1 MSQIKM
7 ISDQMEERFSG
18 REIAGLIEGV
28 GVSGWLALLD
38 QRDWRSLIVKQ
49 RADGCGG
56 FRRDNKG
63 NPLCGVLYK
72 IQEEASHGEAL
83 VVWSDERLMEQVAV
97 GGSRGGDYDRNLH
110 QSFYY
115 AEVAP

>member
-7 ISDQMEERFSG
+7 ISDKMEERFSG
-18 REIAGLIEGV
+18 REIASLIEGV
-28 GVSGWLALLD
+28 GVSGRLALLD
-38 QRDWRSLIVKQ
+38 QGDRRSLIVNEG
-49 RADGCGG
+49 ADGCGG
-56 FRRDNKG
+56 LRRDNKG
-63 NPLCGVLYK
+63 NALRGILYK

-83 VVWSDERLMEQVAV
+83 VVGGDERLMEEVAV

-115 AEVAP
+115 A